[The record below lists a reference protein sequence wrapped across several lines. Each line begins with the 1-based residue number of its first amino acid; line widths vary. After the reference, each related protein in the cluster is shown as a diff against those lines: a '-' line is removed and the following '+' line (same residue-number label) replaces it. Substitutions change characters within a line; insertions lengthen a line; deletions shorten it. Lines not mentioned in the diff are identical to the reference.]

1 MSKTSSAFVPTRPR
15 VLMTGLTMMAIA
27 SWYSINLFQ
36 PQPINEIEKLV
47 ETQVEEVKESSVMV
61 SVPGDWK
68 TESPVEGVTAYT
80 LSAEEIAELG
90 YDVMNGTNTE
100 DVNQDLERDL
110 EQNSGL
116 DGTRHPY
123 ISSISKSDLTQDSRN
138 PNHYSW
144 NGVWQGEGYSRTLDR
159 NNQLVAER
167 EKSVDVYLNIFLD
180 TSITDTTKSNLIIT
194 IKSNQDKTA
203 QLTNM
208 SAFLIDPRT
217 GKTLDRQDFA
227 QLPPVYEVTAS
238 RNGGYAGTETK
249 ELEPL
254 GTVTFAYHVSAEQIK
269 QNLPIRLAAVNR
281 LFAERQQEIYDLQAK
296 GWIVKEVPAP
306 TY

>member
-1 MSKTSSAFVPTRPR
+1 MSKTSPAFAPIRPK
-15 VLMTGLTMMAIA
+15 VLMTGLAMMAIA

-36 PQPINEIEKLV
+36 PQPINEVEKLS
-47 ETQVEEVKESSVMV
+47 ETQVKAVKKSSATVA
-61 SVPGDWK
+61 VPGDWQ

-90 YDVMNGTNTE
+90 YDVMNGTPTE
-100 DVNQDLERDL
+100 NPTQGLERG
-110 EQNSGL
+110 SGL

-123 ISSISKSDLTQDSRN
+123 ISNIAKSDLTQDSHN

-159 NNQLVAER
+159 NDQLVAER

-203 QLTNM
+203 QLTNL

-217 GKTLDRQDFA
+217 GENLDRQDFA

-296 GWIVKEVPAP
+296 GWVVKEVPAP